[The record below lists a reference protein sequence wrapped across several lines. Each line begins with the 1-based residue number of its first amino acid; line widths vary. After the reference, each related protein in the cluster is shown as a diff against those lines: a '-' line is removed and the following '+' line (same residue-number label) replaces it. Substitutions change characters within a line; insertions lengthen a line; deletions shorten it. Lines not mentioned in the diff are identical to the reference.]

1 VLTGSDKNI
10 AEINR
15 EVEMAEKKAAKA
27 AGPDAI
33 MAPAEMKPILA
44 LSKRG
49 TPISCAIALTKEK
62 EGVILLHKKLKPKK
76 LLAEL
81 KKEAADAGLALDTTS
96 LRFGRAEVDVDVDP
110 GLLTLIVN
118 KDAPGVMRPKLLEQV
133 RKAGYKSVE
142 ITIDTGLES
151 ESEEEDQSAAGQD
164 AAGLTGPGQQPT
176 AALPPAP
183 PPTQSAAPPPGGKQ
197 APADAAALT
206 KELTTLV
213 REMVNFID
221 HNPAQRVT
229 LVRLATE
236 AQISLKQG
244 DLQKVKTGI
253 EVLRKALKQPASA
266 AGGGTPAP
274 SPQSPG
280 LATATVPTSP
290 PPPQPAGV
298 PQTPAP
304 GADAGALTARITSLV
319 KQLIPLIASDPARLD
334 AFKKTAAASQA
345 ALKAGDLAGA
355 AKAADALQ
363 AMLGI
368 SPAAPAASAGNGTAP
383 PDPAAGQKVAKS
395 RLAWV
400 ATRKKIETD
409 LGKLKNAVMVACQGI
424 DIESALEVGF
434 RERVEPVLEQLD
446 ESLAHKLDEVNGA
459 ADTAQRAKL
468 VAEAKG
474 IIKRYEAFAAGSQ
487 IIAKLDANPFFPLAI
502 SKTLAATL
510 GTLSSAIG

>member
-1 VLTGSDKNI
+1 MVDK
-10 AEINR
+10 R
-15 EVEMAEKKAAKA
+15 AAKA

-164 AAGLTGPGQQPT
+164 AAGLTGPGQQP
-176 AALPPAP
+176 AAAP
-183 PPTQSAAPPPGGKQ
+183 PSAPSTLPSAAAAPPPPPPEGKQ
-197 APADAAALT
+197 APADTAALT

-253 EVLRKALKQPASA
+253 EVLRKVLKQPASA
-266 AGGGTPAP
+266 AVGTSPAP
-274 SPQSPG
+274 PSGQ
-280 LATATVPTSP
+280 
-290 PPPQPAGV
+290 QPA
-298 PQTPAP
+298 A
-304 GADAGALTARITSLV
+304 
-319 KQLIPLIASDPARLD
+319 
-334 AFKKTAAASQA
+334 
-345 ALKAGDLAGA
+345 
-355 AKAADALQ
+355 
-363 AMLGI
+363 
-368 SPAAPAASAGNGTAP
+368 AAPAGQQPAVKGA
-383 PDPAAGQKVAKS
+383 DPAMVQRLKKTGQVWDATIARMTRDLDQLAKTVTVASKDH
-395 RLAWV
+395 
-400 ATRKKIETD
+400 E
-409 LGKLKNAVMVACQGI
+409 LG
-424 DIESALEVGF
+424 ESFGHEFQTV
-434 RERVEPVLEQLD
+434 VEPLVKTVDKQMSDLLQGAAEAGSADEHQRFLTEVRKAVGQLQKFVQSHPVID
-446 ESLAHKLDEVNGA
+446 HLDGNPFHPVAIAKTLNASLAAVSN
-459 ADTAQRAKL
+459 T
-468 VAEAKG
+468 V
-474 IIKRYEAFAAGSQ
+474 S
-487 IIAKLDANPFFPLAI
+487 
-502 SKTLAATL
+502 
-510 GTLSSAIG
+510 

>member
-1 VLTGSDKNI
+1 
-10 AEINR
+10 
-15 EVEMAEKKAAKA
+15 MADKKAAKA

-62 EGVILLHKKLKPKK
+62 EGVILLHRKLKPKK

-81 KKEAADAGLALDTTS
+81 KKEATDAGLALDATT

-118 KDAPGVMRPKLLEQV
+118 KDAPGPMRPKLLVQV
-133 RKAGYKSVE
+133 RKAGYKAVE
-142 ITIDTGLES
+142 ITIDSGLEN
-151 ESEEEDQSAAGQD
+151 ESEEEDQSAAEED
-164 AAGLTGPGQQPT
+164 AAGAAAPDAATSGSPTASPTPAPGSPAVAPPPASPPSQPT
-176 AALPPAP
+176 AAALAQALTDLVRRLVAIASTNP
-183 PPTQSAAPPPGGKQ
+183 QAAADLKTLAAEAQ
-197 APADAAALT
+197 ANLKSGDLVGAAGSIETLRRQLDAAAGSS
-206 KELTTLV
+206 
-213 REMVNFID
+213 
-221 HNPAQRVT
+221 P
-229 LVRLATE
+229 
-236 AQISLKQG
+236 
-244 DLQKVKTGI
+244 
-253 EVLRKALKQPASA
+253 
-266 AGGGTPAP
+266 P
-274 SPQSPG
+274 SPQSQG
-280 LATATVPTSP
+280 ATTATAPTAP
-290 PPPQPAGV
+290 PPPQPAGA

-304 GADAGALTARITSLV
+304 GADAGALTARITGLV
-319 KQLIPLIASDPARLD
+319 KQLIPLTASDPARLD
-334 AFKKTAAASQA
+334 AFKKTTAAGQA
-345 ALKAGDLAGA
+345 ALKSGDLASA

-368 SPAAPAASAGNGTAP
+368 SPAAPAASSGNGTAP
-383 PDPAAGQKVAKS
+383 PDPAAAQKVAKS

-409 LGKLKNAVMVACQGI
+409 LGKLKSAVMAACQGI
-424 DIESALEVGF
+424 DIESALEAGF

-459 ADTAQRAKL
+459 ADATRRAKL

-474 IIKRYEAFAAGSQ
+474 IIERYEAFAEGSQ
-487 IIAKLDANPFFPLAI
+487 IIAKLDDNPFFPLAI
-502 SKTLAATL
+502 GKTLAATL